1 MAEICPM
8 NGKKQPMK
16 PDQKIVAI
24 GAASGV
30 AGMALAVWALTQL
43 LPSPTGIETMPDR
56 IVYALRINL
65 VALLPLFVMLIA
77 IGNSRFLSDAI
88 DPTRR
93 AETPTQQVDGRVADN
108 TLQQNFVFAVASLAL
123 ATIVS
128 AENLQ
133 VLWACAIVFMVARL
147 VFWFG
152 YRIHPLFRA
161 PGMSATAYLNLG
173 MILFVLYSM
182 VTAR

>member
-1 MAEICPM
+1 
-8 NGKKQPMK
+8 MK
-16 PDQKIVAI
+16 PEQKVVAI
-24 GAASGV
+24 GAASGII
-30 AGMALAVWALTQL
+30 GMLLAVWL
-43 LPSPTGIETMPDR
+43 LSSWLPAPVGIETMSER
-56 IVYALRINL
+56 IVYALRVNL
-65 VALLPLFVMLIA
+65 VALIPFFVMLIA

-93 AETPTQQVDGRVADN
+93 AETPVQQVDGRVADN

-123 ATIVS
+123 ATFVP
-128 AENLQ
+128 AEKLQ
-133 VLWACAIVFMVARL
+133 VIWACAIVFIVARL

-173 MILFVLYSM
+173 LILFVLYSM
-182 VTAR
+182 VTGP